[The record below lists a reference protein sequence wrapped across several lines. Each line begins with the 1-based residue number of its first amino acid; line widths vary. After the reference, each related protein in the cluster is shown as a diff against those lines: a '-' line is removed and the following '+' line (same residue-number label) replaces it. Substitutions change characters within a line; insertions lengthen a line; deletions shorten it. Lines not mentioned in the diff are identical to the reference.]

1 MKNSG
6 NTILVTGGGS
16 GLGREYARRWHDA
29 GNTVIVAG
37 RTLSSLAETAKG
49 RENIY
54 PVEFDVA
61 AAAGDVAA
69 FATGL
74 CERFPGLNVVV
85 NNAGIMPFENI
96 EAKREL
102 GEAERV
108 VETNLL
114 GPIRLIDAFIEQLK
128 AAENAALINVSSGL
142 AFVPLPKAATYSA
155 SKAALHSYTMSLRK
169 RLEGLV
175 EVIELIP
182 PGVQTELTPGQSQ
195 RDGYLPLDD
204 FIAESMELLAQKP
217 TPSEICV
224 EAVRAFRNSE
234 ANGNQQELLDM
245 LAAR

>member
-1 MKNSG
+1 MKSSG

-16 GLGREYARRWHDA
+16 GIGREYARRWHDA
-29 GNTVIVAG
+29 GNTVIVVG
-37 RTLSSLAETAKG
+37 RTLSSLEETAQD
-49 RENIY
+49 RDNIH

-61 AAAGDVAA
+61 DAQGVAA
-69 FATGL
+69 FAAQL
-74 CERFPGLNVVV
+74 CERFPRLNVVV
-85 NNAGIMPFENI
+85 NNAGIMPFETI
-96 EAKREL
+96 EAPRDL
-102 GEAERV
+102 GDAERV

-128 AAENAALINVSSGL
+128 AAEDAALINVSSGL

-155 SKAALHSYTMSLRK
+155 SKAALHSYTLSLRK

-195 RDGYLPLDD
+195 LEGYLPLDD
-204 FIAESMELLAQKP
+204 FISESMELLAQKP

-245 LAAR
+245 LGAR

>member
-1 MKNSG
+1 
-6 NTILVTGGGS
+6 
-16 GLGREYARRWHDA
+16 
-29 GNTVIVAG
+29 
-37 RTLSSLAETAKG
+37 
-49 RENIY
+49 
-54 PVEFDVA
+54 
-61 AAAGDVAA
+61 
-69 FATGL
+69 
-74 CERFPGLNVVV
+74 
-85 NNAGIMPFENI
+85 
-96 EAKREL
+96 
-102 GEAERV
+102 
-108 VETNLL
+108 
-114 GPIRLIDAFIEQLK
+114 
-128 AAENAALINVSSGL
+128 
-142 AFVPLPKAATYSA
+142 
-155 SKAALHSYTMSLRK
+155 MSLRK

>member
-16 GLGREYARRWHDA
+16 GIGREYARRWHDA

-37 RTLSSLAETAKG
+37 RTLSSLEETAQG
-49 RENIY
+49 RDNIH

-61 AAAGDVAA
+61 DAGGVAA
-69 FATGL
+69 FAAQL
-74 CERFPGLNVVV
+74 CERFPRLNVVV
-85 NNAGIMPFENI
+85 NNAGIMPFETI
-96 EAKREL
+96 GAPRDL
-102 GEAERV
+102 DDAERV

-114 GPIRLIDAFIEQLK
+114 GPIRLIDAFVEQLK
-128 AAENAALINVSSGL
+128 TAEDAALINVSSGL

-155 SKAALHSYTMSLRK
+155 SKAALHSYTLSLRK

-195 RDGYLPLDD
+195 LDGYLPLDD
-204 FIAESMELLAQKP
+204 FVTESMELLAQKP

-245 LAAR
+245 LGAR

>member
-1 MKNSG
+1 MKSSG

-16 GLGREYARRWHDA
+16 GIGREYARRWHDA

-37 RTLSSLAETAKG
+37 RTLSSLAETAQG
-49 RENIY
+49 RGNIH

-61 AAAGDVAA
+61 DARGVAA
-69 FATGL
+69 FAAQL
-74 CERFPGLNVVV
+74 CERFPRLNVVV

-96 EAKREL
+96 EAPRDL
-102 GEAERV
+102 DDAERV

-114 GPIRLIDAFIEQLK
+114 GPIWLIDAFIEQLK
-128 AAENAALINVSSGL
+128 AAEDAALINVSSGL

-155 SKAALHSYTMSLRK
+155 TKAALHSYTMSLRK

-182 PGVQTELTPGQSQ
+182 PGVQTELTSGQSQ
-195 RDGYLPLDD
+195 LEGYLPLDD
-204 FIAESMELLAQKP
+204 FVTESMELLAQKP

-234 ANGNQQELLDM
+234 ANGNQMELLDM
-245 LAAR
+245 LGAR